1 MSGAVWAVFVV
12 AAVLEV
18 GGDALIRVGL
28 RGEQR
33 WLIALGIVSL
43 GSYGLVVNLLR
54 SDFAKIFGAYVA
66 VFACMS
72 VLFGRFVFRESI
84 APSTWLGLWLIVVGG
99 LVIQLGDVHRGP

>member
-1 MSGAVWAVFVV
+1 MSATVWLVFVV

-33 WLIALGIVSL
+33 SLIAFGVVAL
-43 GSYGLVVNLLR
+43 GSYGVVINLMS
-54 SDFAKIFGAYVA
+54 SDFAKLFGAYVA
-66 VFACMS
+66 AFASTS

-84 APSTWLGLWLIVVGG
+84 EPSTWLGLWLIVVGG